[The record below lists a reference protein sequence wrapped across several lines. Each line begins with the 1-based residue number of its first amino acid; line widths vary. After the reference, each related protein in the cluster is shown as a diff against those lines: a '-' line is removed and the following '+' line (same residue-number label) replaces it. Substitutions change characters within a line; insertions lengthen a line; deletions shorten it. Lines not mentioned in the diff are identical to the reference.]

1 MREEA
6 EASLD
11 EIFSDAGVAEG
22 DELRDRAQR
31 VVDTLP
37 EYIDQ
42 EDIEGFV
49 SFIREETSA
58 YGNERA
64 LISAV
69 LELLLSQGDVT
80 PEFAKSITS
89 FLEQE
94 SVVVKAEG
102 EADEEEELEDED
114 DEDDEDEEED
124 KEEKKAVAAEVPAL
138 DLGAEAA

>member
-11 EIFSDAGVAEG
+11 EIFSDAGVAED

-31 VVDTLP
+31 VVDMLP

-49 SFIREETSA
+49 SFIREETAS

-64 LISAV
+64 LVTMV
-69 LELLLSQGDVT
+69 LDLLLSQGDVT
-80 PEFAKSITS
+80 QEFVASVKT
-89 FLEQE
+89 FLDKE
-94 SVVVKAEG
+94 SAAPVAADDDE
-102 EADEEEELEDED
+102 EDELEDDEEDDEEEEEDE
-114 DEDDEDEEED
+114 
-124 KEEKKAVAAEVPAL
+124 KAIAAEVPAL

>member
-11 EIFSDAGVAEG
+11 EIFSDAGVAED
-22 DELRDRAQR
+22 DELRNRAQR

-49 SFIREETSA
+49 SFIREESSA

-64 LISAV
+64 LMTVV
-69 LELLLSQGDVT
+69 LDILLSNGDVT
-80 PEFAKSITS
+80 PEFVKSING
-89 FLEQE
+89 FFEQE
-94 SVVVKAEG
+94 QTAAVKAK
-102 EADEEEELEDED
+102 ADEEEAKAEEAEDERNI
-114 DEDDEDEEED
+114 
-124 KEEKKAVAAEVPAL
+124 AAEIPAL
-138 DLGAEAA
+138 DLGAEAV

>member
-11 EIFSDAGVAEG
+11 EIFSDAGVAED

-31 VVDTLP
+31 VVDMLP

-49 SFIREETSA
+49 SFIREETAS

-64 LISAV
+64 LVTMV
-69 LELLLSQGDVT
+69 LDLLLSQGDVT
-80 PEFAKSITS
+80 QEFVASVKT
-89 FLEQE
+89 FLDKE
-94 SVVVKAEG
+94 SAAPVA
-102 EADEEEELEDED
+102 ADDEEDEL
-114 DEDDEDEEED
+114 EDDEDEDDDEED
-124 KEEKKAVAAEVPAL
+124 EEDEKAIAAEVPAL

>member
-11 EIFSDAGVAEG
+11 EIFSDAGVAED

-31 VVDTLP
+31 VVDMLP

-42 EDIEGFV
+42 EDIDGFV

-64 LISAV
+64 LIAGV
-69 LELLLSQGDVT
+69 LDLLLAQGDVT
-80 PEFAKSITS
+80 PEFVKSINA
-89 FLEQE
+89 FFEQE
-94 SVVVKAEG
+94 LAVAAK
-102 EADEEEELEDED
+102 EASDEDEEELEDED
-114 DEDDEDEEED
+114 DEDDDEEDEEE
-124 KEEKKAVAAEVPAL
+124 EKAIAGEVPAL